1 MAAKGGTTMEL
12 GTKIKQFREKAQW
25 TQKQL
30 ADALDVT
37 PQSVSKWEN
46 LTSMPDIA
54 LLPRLAETFGVTID
68 ELFDLSV
75 EEKLSRIE
83 NRMDLEL
90 ELEEGTFK
98 EYEAF
103 LQEQMRKE
111 EYRGRATSLLAHL
124 YGYRMMAYAR
134 KTDKYAKESIL
145 LDPSKKDCQWLLQQS
160 SNHFAWD
167 WNIRNHTEAIEFYRK
182 AVAKDKEAALPYLY
196 LIDHLIADH
205 RCDEA
210 ERYLDIYRGIKDA
223 KLLLVQAYEAN
234 LALARYDEKK
244 ADSIIEKM
252 VHENEN
258 DSIALFEAAQYYA
271 NKAQYDKA
279 ISLYERSFEKTTRR
293 PRFIDELMAIADIYQ
308 IQGDYKKAA
317 ETYQRIVDCQ
327 QQEWGMNEEV
337 EIKDAMK
344 KRDELLKK
352 AA

>member
-1 MAAKGGTTMEL
+1 MEL

-54 LLPRLAETFGVTID
+54 LLPKLSETFGVTID

-75 EEKLSRIE
+75 EEKLSRME

-111 EYRGRATSLLAHL
+111 EYKSRATSLLAHL

-134 KTDKYAKESIL
+134 KTDKLAKESIL

-167 WNIRNHTEAIEFYRK
+167 WNIRNHTEAIEFYRQAISK
-182 AVAKDKEAALPYLY
+182 NAEAALPYLY

-210 ERYLDIYRGIKDA
+210 ERYLDIYRGLKDA
-223 KLLLVQAYEAN
+223 KLAIVMSYEAGI
-234 LALARYDEKK
+234 ALARFDEKK
-244 ADSIIEKM
+244 ADAIIEKM
-252 VHENEN
+252 VAEHGEE
-258 DSIALFEAAQYYA
+258 AGVLFEAAQYYA

-279 ISLYERSFEKTTRR
+279 IGLYELSFEKTERR
-293 PRFIDELMAIADIYQ
+293 PRYIDELMAIADIQQ

-327 QQEWGMNEEV
+327 AQEWGMSEEV
-337 EIKDAMK
+337 EIKDAMR